1 MALYLDLHALQ
12 SVPVA
17 NLNRDDLGSPK
28 TVAYGSVPRL
38 RVSSQAWKR
47 PIRHG
52 VEKELGE
59 RAARSRLVPSKVA
72 EALREDGWPDDLAH
86 FAGEQVAASAGA
98 KGLGMDKEG
107 RTTVLLFLPTAGIDE
122 LARLCTEHR
131 AALEKNQSAS
141 KPGQLLPTAEVD
153 AILKRRTV
161 SISLLGRMLAELP
174 GANVDGAVHMAHP
187 FTTHASEPQRDYFTA
202 VDDWQ
207 EAEDTG
213 SGHLNT
219 AEFGAGVFYRYTSV
233 NLEDLLRNLDG
244 DQKIAREALTV
255 FADEFVSALPQAKRT
270 STAPHT
276 LPDLLYAVV
285 RKRRPLSLAAAFETP
300 VRADEAGGFSA
311 PSRFALNAYARDI
324 NRLTGS
330 RKRLFH
336 GHAAVTTAKP
346 LEHLGK
352 AQDSFDDLIASA
364 VEAALPEAGEAQ

>member
-12 SVPVA
+12 SVPAA

-28 TVAYGSVPRL
+28 SVVYGSVPRL

-47 PIRHG
+47 PVRHG

-72 EALREDGWPDDLAH
+72 AALHEAGWPDDLAT
-86 FAGEQVAASAGA
+86 FASEQVAASAGT
-98 KGLGMDKEG
+98 KGLGLDKEG
-107 RTTVLLFLPTAGIDE
+107 RTTVLLFLPTAAIDE
-122 LARLCTEHR
+122 LAQLCGEHR
-131 AALEKNQSAS
+131 AVLEEKQSAS
-141 KPGQLLPTAEVD
+141 KPGQLLPTAEVE

-207 EAEDTG
+207 EAADTG

-219 AEFGAGVFYRYTSV
+219 AEFGAGVFYRYACV
-233 NLEDLLRNLDG
+233 NLEDLVRNLDG
-244 DQKIAREALTV
+244 DVKTAREALTV

-276 LPDLLYAVV
+276 LPDLLYTAV

-300 VRADEAGGFSA
+300 VTADDAGGFSG
-311 PSRFALNAYARDI
+311 PSRRALNAYAGAI

-330 RKRLFH
+330 RNRPFH
-336 GHAAVTTAKP
+336 GHATVTIAP
-346 LEHLGK
+346 LEHLGENK
-352 AQDSFDDLIASA
+352 DSFDDLIEAA
-364 VEAALPEAGEAQ
+364 AKAALPDAGDAR